1 MFSQTL
7 EWTLYKCENVEVVLY
22 GHTSLGLLLGKEN
35 GFGIVSRDKKLISIS
50 GSLFHLNWNDFGDTL
65 SAGSVWSFAKIISLA
80 LKGWHTVVLLT
91 KTASSSLKAGS
102 HTVQSDH
109 EITHVD
115 CLKIG
120 FLRSISHWKFA
131 WNHIR
136 YVSHGISIKIEA
148 HTGAK
153 INFLS
158 RNYQEFDVWK
168 MWILWK
174 MTFWNCEF
182 SEKWDSDIV
191 IVKNET

>member
-1 MFSQTL
+1 MIFAPVWKWCYTEILADFCWNLTLLEVPNAFQRNMKNFGHLNKFNILFSQTL

-115 CLKIG
+115 WFK
-120 FLRSISHWKFA
+120 
-131 WNHIR
+131 
-136 YVSHGISIKIEA
+136 
-148 HTGAK
+148 
-153 INFLS
+153 NFIFYIDL
-158 RNYQEFDVWK
+158 
-168 MWILWK
+168 
-174 MTFWNCEF
+174 
-182 SEKWDSDIV
+182 
-191 IVKNET
+191 